1 MKRYFIFFAFSFFI
15 FGIAGVGAK
24 QPLVNKIIVVDPG
37 HGGPD
42 PGSTYKDI
50 YESNI
55 NLKISL
61 YLKKELE
68 KRGAIVYLTR
78 DNSYDL
84 SSPNS
89 TFRKKSDFDNRI
101 KIINQYADYY
111 LSIHLNHL
119 DDSRY
124 YGIQVFSSKK
134 EFKNASIMQK
144 YLNSKLNSNREN
156 KTIPKSTYMYNRLT
170 KPGLLI
176 ECGFLSN
183 YNERSKLITETYQKK
198 IAKAIANGVI
208 KLNI

>member
-42 PGSTYKDI
+42 PG
-50 YESNI
+50 
-55 NLKISL
+55 